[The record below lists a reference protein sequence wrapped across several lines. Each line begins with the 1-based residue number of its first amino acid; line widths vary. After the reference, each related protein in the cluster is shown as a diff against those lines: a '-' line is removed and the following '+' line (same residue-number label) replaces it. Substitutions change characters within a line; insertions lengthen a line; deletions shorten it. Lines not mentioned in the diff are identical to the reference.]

1 MKILSVYLMGII
13 YIYLGILHFTNTDFY
28 FPYMPEFLPYHWEL
42 IIASGIVEIILGV
55 GVFFNKYRN
64 YSLWG
69 IILMLII
76 FLTVHFNMLIPE
88 NSIGNAT
95 SLLILRVFV
104 QFGIIY
110 WAWKNIK

>member
-1 MKILSVYLMGII
+1 MKNLSVYLMGII

-64 YSLWG
+64 SSLWG

-88 NSIGNAT
+88 NSIGNTT

-104 QFGIIY
+104 QFGLIY

>member
-1 MKILSVYLMGII
+1 MKNLSVYLMGII

-64 YSLWG
+64 SSLWG

-104 QFGIIY
+104 QFGLIY

>member
-1 MKILSVYLMGII
+1 MKNLSVYLMGII

-104 QFGIIY
+104 QFGLIY
-110 WAWKNIK
+110 WAWENIK

>member
-1 MKILSVYLMGII
+1 MKNLSVYLMGII

-64 YSLWG
+64 SSLWG

-88 NSIGNAT
+88 NSIGNT
-95 SLLILRVFV
+95 NSLLILRVFV
-104 QFGIIY
+104 QFGLIY

>member
-1 MKILSVYLMGII
+1 MKNLSVYLMGII

-28 FPYMPEFLPYHWEL
+28 FSYMPEFLPYHWEL
-42 IIASGIVEIILGV
+42 IIASGIAEIILGV

>member
-1 MKILSVYLMGII
+1 MKNLSVYLMGII

-42 IIASGIVEIILGV
+42 IIASGILEIILGV

-64 YSLWG
+64 SSLWG

-88 NSIGNAT
+88 NSIGNT
-95 SLLILRVFV
+95 NSLLILRVFV
-104 QFGIIY
+104 QFGLIY